1 MFDTGRL
8 KYALQL
14 RNLKAYVFLSNYE
27 GEEAIAKTTIFNL
40 KLQVIFRRNSKLQK
54 KTKITTS

>member
-1 MFDTGRL
+1 MFVTGGL

-14 RNLKAYVFLSNYE
+14 RNLRAYILLSNYE

-40 KLQVIFRRNSKLQK
+40 KFQGGVSRLQK